1 MKRYFFS
8 LFILSLFLMPLSA
21 QKANKST
28 KTGKWGFMNGSTWVV
43 EPKFENYDP
52 ANAFGG
58 RKYAIVQFQGK
69 WGAVGADGKYYSK
82 PVFATK
88 ELALRAAKLAVTG
101 GDKSKF
107 LYPVYDQTYTRWGFV
122 DYTGEMYLRP
132 VYEEVDDANNFS
144 KGLPYSIV
152 KQDGQWGCLDR
163 EGVMFIN
170 PYFTS
175 KDEAKKA
182 VTEWTNK
189 AVLGENI
196 YIGMDLEVTSGFI
209 EGCTVASMKPD
220 PNDPRGTRLV
230 KCIIQGNDAWP
241 GEEITVNAGKGN
253 DNYKCVVPASAVNQD
268 NSNDFVYVIEG
279 SSTPLGDKYTVK
291 RVDVTVEATDGSACA
306 IKGEGLDK
314 YDVMIV
320 VRAEKPLEDGQ
331 RVRLED
337 YSAK

>member
-1 MKRYFFS
+1 MDKLIFKIDQYEEQKTALKS
-8 LFILSLFLMPLSA
+8 QLSSA
-21 QKANKST
+21 QDRLDEAAAALAES
-28 KTGKWGFMNGSTWVV
+28 
-43 EPKFENYDP
+43 
-52 ANAFGG
+52 
-58 RKYAIVQFQGK
+58 QGK
-69 WGAVGADGKYYSK
+69 IADAK
-82 PVFATK
+82 A
-88 ELALRAAKLAVTG
+88 ELALLDALPSETAAQNAVTAAQNALNAAQKSLNDQQINDG
-101 GDKSKF
+101 ITRDQAQDDIDERNDKIEKLKKEIAELEAMSKITEIKAPASGYIYNISIAKDDV
-107 LYPVYDQTYTRWGFV
+107 LTAKQVITYILPETDRV
-122 DYTGEMYLRP
+122 CSVT
-132 VYEEVDDANNFS
+132 FS
-144 KGLPYSIV
+144 FSA
-152 KQDGQWGCLDR
+152 QAAQ
-163 EGVMFIN
+163 
-170 PYFTS
+170 
-175 KDEAKKA
+175 
-182 VTEWTNK
+182 
-189 AVLGENI
+189 NI

-291 RVDVTVEATDGSACA
+291 RVDVTIEATDGMVTA

-320 VRAEKPLEDGQ
+320 YRSEKPLEDGQ

-337 YSAK
+337 YKAK